1 MIDFSDCEFIEEQ
14 MKFYTFYD
22 FCDNRYILRILFRSL
37 NRNAKQFYKW
47 YVYAN
52 IHTNETYKNAIWD
65 YLNDFIDDAQLLEM
79 KIRYRAK

>member
-1 MIDFSDCEFIEEQ
+1 MIDFSDCEFIDDY

-37 NRNAKQFYKW
+37 NRDAKLFYKW

-65 YLNDFIDDAQLLEM
+65 YLNDNETEEHILHL
-79 KIRYRAK
+79 KKLYRAK

>member
-22 FCDNRYILRILFRSL
+22 FCDNRYILRILFHSL
-37 NRNAKQFYKW
+37 NRNAKLFYKW